1 MNRNKSSFLL
11 LAATVLMSGLTLGC
25 SANWSAAAQTQPRPK
40 IFALGTELIERPL
53 GPNGVP
59 FNLTSTFAF
68 TSDYFLCAVLTN
80 DQPFA
85 MPTHSMGT
93 AQIGKNQLFM
103 SVDSVSIDSV
113 RRLDA
118 GGVELKGMGR
128 SITRVGDKFE
138 EAIVPFTAVAVD
150 GGPGYEKDSLVL
162 TVTYN
167 DRTSPMQFAIYGPE
181 ARFGQRIL
189 SGDITIAPNQG
200 PPAPS
205 RRRSQAR

>member
-1 MNRNKSSFLL
+1 MNDNKSSFLL
-11 LAATVLMSGLTLGC
+11 LAATVLIGGLTLGYGLG
-25 SANWSAAAQTQPRPK
+25 NWAAAAQTADARPK
-40 IFALGTELIERPL
+40 IFALGTELLDRPL

-85 MPTHSMGT
+85 MTTYNMGT
-93 AQIGKNQLFM
+93 AQIGKNQFFM
-103 SVDSVSIDSV
+103 SVDSVSVDSV

-118 GGVELKGMGR
+118 GRVELKGMGR

-138 EAIVPFTAVAVD
+138 EAIVPFTAVAED

-162 TVTYN
+162 TVIYSE
-167 DRTSPMQFAIYGPE
+167 RTSPMQLAMFGPE

-189 SGDITIAPNQG
+189 SGDITIAPN
-200 PPAPS
+200 
-205 RRRSQAR
+205 